1 MVSWQERITGPF
13 SRLRREQ
20 PKEVRPEVAKKPR
33 DEAKIR
39 QEASLSMRAAFI
51 KNQFDQLASRFPHLI
66 VEVPEDRPIWTH
78 HLNEIGPQLTSFIE
92 KEEEEAKR
100 ESLNALTFLVA
111 VKGAGSVVT
120 RTELFR
126 VVTRFHP
133 DAHVRAVGINL
144 VCGCRLT
151 SKEEKMRC
159 LRWSAQYDESEQVR
173 NFASLGLQ
181 RIKE

>member
-1 MVSWQERITGPF
+1 MGSWQEKITGPF
-13 SRLRREQ
+13 SRFRREE
-20 PKEVRPEVAKKPR
+20 PKEIGPEVAKKAKA
-33 DEAKIR
+33 DEKIR

-51 KNQFDQLASRFPHLI
+51 KNQFDQLAARFPHLM
-66 VEVPEDRPIWTH
+66 VGVPDDRPIWPH
-78 HLNEIGPQLTSFIE
+78 PLSEVGSMLTSFVD

-100 ESLNALTFLVA
+100 ESMGALVLLVA
-111 VKGAGSVVT
+111 VKGPGSVVT
-120 RTELFR
+120 RTKLFR

-144 VCGCRLT
+144 ACSCRLT
-151 SKEEKMRC
+151 SKEEKMN
-159 LRWSAQYDESEQVR
+159 LLHWSSQHDEDEQVR